1 MATFF
6 SNRVIHALEKK
17 AGASQV
23 KHFRPITIFSLIYRA
38 WSSVRSRQISAFLT
52 DQVPL
57 KCFGNVP
64 KKTAKDVWF
73 GIQRQI
79 EDHYFDNTPLTGCML
94 DLVKAFN
101 HLPRLPVMKVGV
113 TLGIAPHHKFCKPGL
128 QPRMSW
134 SAGSISEGPQGH
146 L

>member
-1 MATFF
+1 
-6 SNRVIHALEKK
+6 
-17 AGASQV
+17 
-23 KHFRPITIFSLIYRA
+23 
-38 WSSVRSRQISAFLT
+38 LT
-52 DQVPL
+52 DKVPL

-79 EDHYFDNTPLTGCML
+79 EDNYFDNKPLTGCML

-113 TLGIAPHHKFCKPGL
+113 TLGIAPQIL
-128 QPRMSW
+128 QAW
-134 SAGSISEGPQGH
+134 TSALHVMERRFYIRGPQGH